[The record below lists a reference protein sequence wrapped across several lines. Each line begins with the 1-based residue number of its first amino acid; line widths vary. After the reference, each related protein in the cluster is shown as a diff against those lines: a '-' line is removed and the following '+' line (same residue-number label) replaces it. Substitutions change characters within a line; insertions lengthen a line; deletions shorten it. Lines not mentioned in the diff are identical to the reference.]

1 MRKVRVAVC
10 MPWYKGPDESTVMT
24 ILALQHYL
32 GKLEERSR
40 WIASAE
46 STPLG
51 WGPYIEKLPWLTDN
65 PDSELTML
73 PEPVELDF
81 CLSVASNI
89 SLPGMAREAVTNQAI
104 DMGADILFSYD
115 YDMLVRPNVFMR
127 LLADVLSKEE
137 DVPVVAALAF
147 TGRYPIAPV
156 IYKSTVMPDGR
167 PYFEPMHDYKRNAL
181 QRVDG
186 FGTGTFMARAEIFKK
201 IPQPWFN
208 LAGGMGEDLF
218 FTGVRCPEFGIP
230 VHVDTRAKVDHKPT
244 VPLYWHNEELYES
257 ERRKMDVRT
266 EEEKEM
272 GDEA

>member
-1 MRKVRVAVC
+1 MKKVRIAVC
-10 MPWYKGPDESTVMT
+10 LPWYKGPDDTTVAS
-24 ILALQHYL
+24 IIALQHYFGRL
-32 GKLEERSR
+32 QERTM
-40 WIASAE
+40 WMEKAQ

-51 WGPYIEKLPWLTDN
+51 WEPFLKTLPPLTENEQSGID
-65 PDSELTML
+65 ML

-104 DMGADILFSYD
+104 DMGADIVFSYD
-115 YDMLVRPNVFMR
+115 YDMIVRPNAFMR
-127 LLADVLSKEE
+127 LLADVLSTEE

-147 TGRYPIAPV
+147 TGRLPIAPV

-167 PYFEPMHDYKRNAL
+167 PFFEPVWNYKRDTL
-181 QRVDG
+181 QRADA
-186 FGTGTFMARAEIFKK
+186 FGTGTFMARTEIFKK

-230 VHVDTRAKVDHKPT
+230 VWVDTRAKVAHKPT
-244 VPLYWHNEELYES
+244 IPAMWHDEVAFDAQQA
-257 ERRKMDVRT
+257 K
-266 EEEKEM
+266 
-272 GDEA
+272 GDSNVKA